1 MLRTIFGGTRTK
13 MQKEWGG
20 ISDMIKQTV
29 VVEKEYPGI
38 AVITLNR
45 PEAAN
50 SLSKQ
55 MLQDL
60 REVLQELKADRAIR
74 VIVLTGAGD
83 KAFCAGAD
91 LKERQGMSESETKET
106 VRLIGTVINEVEALP
121 QPVIAA
127 LNGGA
132 FGGGLELALASDL
145 RIGVIEATYG
155 LTETSLAIIPGAGGT
170 QRLPRLIGPGKAK
183 EMIYMAKRLTA
194 EEAKEIG
201 ILEYVVSRSE
211 LFAKAIEIA
220 TAMAKN
226 GPLAL
231 IQAKKAI
238 NKGLEVDLA
247 TGLKIEELAY
257 QALIPTKDRLE
268 GLKAFTEKR
277 LPEYKGK

>member
-1 MLRTIFGGTRTK
+1 MN
-13 MQKEWGG
+13 
-20 ISDMIKQTV
+20 KQTV

-55 MLQDL
+55 MIQDL
-60 REVLQELKADRAIR
+60 RKVLQELKAERAIR

-170 QRLPRLIGPGKAK
+170 QRLPRLVGPGKAK